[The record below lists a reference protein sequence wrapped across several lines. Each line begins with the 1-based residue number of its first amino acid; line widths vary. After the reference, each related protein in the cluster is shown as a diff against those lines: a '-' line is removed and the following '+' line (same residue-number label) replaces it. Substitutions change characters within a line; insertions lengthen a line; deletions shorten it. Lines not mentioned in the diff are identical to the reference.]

1 MNELLTGAV
10 TGILF
15 GFLMQKAQVIRYD
28 RQLAAL
34 RLQDMTIVKFML
46 TTILVAM
53 VGIYLLFDLG
63 LIKLSVKPLIL
74 GGNVLGGLIFGIGW
88 GIVGYCPATAMGAL
102 GEGRYDSAFGL
113 LGMILGAGL
122 YAEAYPLMKETV
134 LTWGI
139 SERSPCPP
147 FWGST
152 TGSSSSSWSRPL
164 SPSSAGSK
172 RRGCKAPYP
181 AAPALAYPPA
191 PGCGARIPL

>member
-15 GFLMQKAQVIRYD
+15 GFFMQKAQVIRYD

-46 TTILVAM
+46 STILVAM

-74 GGNVLGGLIFGIGW
+74 GGNVLGGLIFGLGW

-113 LGMILGAGL
+113 LGMLLGAGL

-134 LTWGI
+134 LTWGNFGKI
-139 SERSPCPP
+139 
-147 FWGST
+147 T
-152 TGSSSSSWSRPL
+152 L
-164 SPSSAGSK
+164 
-172 RRGCKAPYP
+172 P
-181 AAPALAYPPA
+181 AALGINHWIVIVILVAVFIALFRWFEKK
-191 PGCGARIPL
+191 GL

>member
-1 MNELLTGAV
+1 MVMNELLTGAI

-34 RLQDMTIVKFML
+34 RFQDMTIVKFML

-113 LGMILGAGL
+113 LGMILGAGF
-122 YAEAYPLMKETV
+122 YAEAYPLMKKTV
-134 LTWGI
+134 LTWGDFGKLTL
-139 SERSPCPP
+139 P
-147 FWGST
+147 G
-152 TGSSSSSWSRPL
+152 
-164 SPSSAGSK
+164 
-172 RRGCKAPYP
+172 
-181 AAPALAYPPA
+181 AL
-191 PGCGARIPL
+191 GINHWIVIVILGAVFIVLFRWFEKKGI

>member
-1 MNELLTGAV
+1 MNELLTGAI

-15 GFLMQKAQVIRYD
+15 GFFMQKAQVIRYD

-34 RLQDMTIVKFML
+34 RLRDMTIVKFML
-46 TTILVAM
+46 STILVAM

-63 LIKLSVKPLIL
+63 LVKLSVKPLIL
-74 GGNVLGGLIFGIGW
+74 GGNILGGLIFGIGW

-134 LTWGI
+134 LTWGDFGKI
-139 SERSPCPP
+139 
-147 FWGST
+147 T
-152 TGSSSSSWSRPL
+152 L
-164 SPSSAGSK
+164 PSVLGINHWIVIVIL
-172 RRGCKAPYP
+172 
-181 AAPALAYPPA
+181 AAAFIALFRWFEKK
-191 PGCGARIPL
+191 GL

>member
-15 GFLMQKAQVIRYD
+15 GFVMQKAQVIRYD

-46 TTILVAM
+46 STILVAM
-53 VGIYLLFDLG
+53 VGIYLLYDLG
-63 LIKLSVKPLIL
+63 LIKLSIKPLIL

-122 YAEAYPLMKETV
+122 YAEAYPLMKATV
-134 LTWGI
+134 LTWGDFGKI
-139 SERSPCPP
+139 
-147 FWGST
+147 T
-152 TGSSSSSWSRPL
+152 L
-164 SPSSAGSK
+164 
-172 RRGCKAPYP
+172 P
-181 AAPALAYPPA
+181 AALGINHWIVIVILVALFI
-191 PGCGARIPL
+191 GLFRWFEKKGL

>member
-10 TGILF
+10 KGILF

-46 TTILVAM
+46 STILVAM

-134 LTWGI
+134 LTWGDFGKI
-139 SERSPCPP
+139 
-147 FWGST
+147 T
-152 TGSSSSSWSRPL
+152 L
-164 SPSSAGSK
+164 
-172 RRGCKAPYP
+172 P
-181 AAPALAYPPA
+181 AAFGINHWIVIVILVAAFIALFRWFEKK
-191 PGCGARIPL
+191 GL

>member
-15 GFLMQKAQVIRYD
+15 GFFMQKAQVIRYD

-46 TTILVAM
+46 STILVAM

-63 LIKLSVKPLIL
+63 LVKLSVKPLIL
-74 GGNVLGGLIFGIGW
+74 GGNVLGGLIFGLGW

-113 LGMILGAGL
+113 LGMLLGAGL

-134 LTWGI
+134 LTWGNFGKI
-139 SERSPCPP
+139 TLPTVLGINHWIVIVILVAV
-147 FWGST
+147 FI
-152 TGSSSSSWSRPL
+152 
-164 SPSSAGSK
+164 
-172 RRGCKAPYP
+172 
-181 AAPALAYPPA
+181 ALFRWFEKK
-191 PGCGARIPL
+191 GL

>member
-1 MNELLTGAV
+1 MNELLTGAI

-63 LIKLSVKPLIL
+63 LVKLSVKPLIL

-102 GEGRYDSAFGL
+102 GEGRYDSVFAL
-113 LGMILGAGL
+113 LGMVLGAGI
-122 YAEAYPLMKETV
+122 YAEAFPWMKTTV
-134 LTWGI
+134 LTWGDFGKI
-139 SERSPCPP
+139 TLPVALGINH
-147 FWGST
+147 WIVIVI
-152 TGSSSSSWSRPL
+152 L
-164 SPSSAGSK
+164 V
-172 RRGCKAPYP
+172 
-181 AAPALAYPPA
+181 AAVIALFRWFEKK
-191 PGCGARIPL
+191 GL

>member
-15 GFLMQKAQVIRYD
+15 GFFMQKAQVIRYD

-34 RLQDMTIVKFML
+34 RLRDMTIVKFML
-46 TTILVAM
+46 STILVAM
-53 VGIYLLFDLG
+53 VGIYFLLDLG

-113 LGMILGAGL
+113 LGMLLGAGL
-122 YAEAYPLMKETV
+122 YAEAYPLMQETV
-134 LTWGI
+134 LTWGDFGKVTLPTVLGVNHWI
-139 SERSPCPP
+139 VIVILVAT
-147 FWGST
+147 FI
-152 TGSSSSSWSRPL
+152 
-164 SPSSAGSK
+164 
-172 RRGCKAPYP
+172 
-181 AAPALAYPPA
+181 ALFRWFEKK
-191 PGCGARIPL
+191 GL

>member
-1 MNELLTGAV
+1 MNELLAGAV

-74 GGNVLGGLIFGIGW
+74 GGNVLGGLLFGIGW
-88 GIVGYCPATAMGAL
+88 GIVGYCPGTAMGAL
-102 GEGRYDSAFGL
+102 GEGRYDSVFAL
-113 LGMILGAGL
+113 LGMILGAGI
-122 YAEAYPLMKETV
+122 YAEVYPLMKKTV
-134 LTWGI
+134 LTWGDFGKI
-139 SERSPCPP
+139 
-147 FWGST
+147 T
-152 TGSSSSSWSRPL
+152 L
-164 SPSSAGSK
+164 PSILGLNHWIVIVILVAAFFGLFRWFEK
-172 RRGCKAPYP
+172 KA
-181 AAPALAYPPA
+181 L
-191 PGCGARIPL
+191 